1 MRPQVRTTILVSAL
15 GLSVALNVSLG
26 FGLVLR
32 SRDAAGRAGSASTR
46 ARGCLLDDLNL
57 SSAQRAR
64 LSALRRK
71 IQVLHREHWRRT
83 DALKTDLADAIS
95 AERLDRGQIDRLL
108 GVFADNQTRV
118 QRAVVEHLL
127 NVMSILDREQRGEF
141 RKLLR
146 RQIFR
151 RIGTNTPQGK

>member
-32 SRDAAGRAGSASTR
+32 SRDAAGCAGGAPAR

-64 LSALRRK
+64 LSALRRE
-71 IQVLHREHWRRT
+71 IQVQHREHWRRT

-95 AERLDRGQIDRLL
+95 AERPDRGQIDRLL
-108 GVFADNQTRV
+108 GAFADNQTRV

-127 NVMSILDREQRGEF
+127 NVMSMLDREQRGEF